1 MFLGVV
7 HILLHFSF
15 VNARI
20 FRKIF
25 GRFDRIHYLCTQ
37 EMFIVLNTYKQKV
50 FALIN
55 ILGQVV
61 FTKDNINHTK

>member
-1 MFLGVV
+1 
-7 HILLHFSF
+7 
-15 VNARI
+15 
-20 FRKIF
+20 
-25 GRFDRIHYLCTQ
+25 
-37 EMFIVLNTYKQKV
+37 MFIVLNTYKQKV